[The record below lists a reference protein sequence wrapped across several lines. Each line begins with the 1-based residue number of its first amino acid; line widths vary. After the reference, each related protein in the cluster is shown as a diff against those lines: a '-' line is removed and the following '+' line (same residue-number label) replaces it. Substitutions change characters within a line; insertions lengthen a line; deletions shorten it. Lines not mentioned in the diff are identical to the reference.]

1 MYPAEA
7 QANANKPGE
16 VKQGEQTLN
25 ALGFSADQLQK
36 AESRLND
43 FLIRVGYTHPPT
55 KEPSNGLASQV
66 PNGFFGNLSDKSRML
81 NISATNIHALI
92 DKLESFI

>member
-1 MYPAEA
+1 MYPVEA
-7 QANANKPGE
+7 QASAQKPIE
-16 VKQGEQTLN
+16 AKQGEQTLN

-36 AESRLND
+36 AEMRLND
-43 FLIRVGYTHPPT
+43 FLIRMGYMQTPT
-55 KEPSNGLASQV
+55 KEASNGLVSQV

-92 DKLESFI
+92 DKLESFV